1 MKLKEDKCPLCGRL
15 VEDYGLCQECISLIN
30 KDPAYYYDIE
40 DLDDLIVSSTYSGI
54 MRRLIIDFK
63 FKGKLS
69 YGEIISEIMTEK
81 ILEKNLK
88 GQVITYVPMHWK
100 KEGERGYNQSKILAE
115 KIARN
120 LDLPCQDVFEKVLDT
135 KFQVG
140 LKKFDREE
148 NLRDAFHVKNYAQ
161 EIIIVD
167 DVITTGATISELT
180 KIAKKAGIKKVTAL
194 IAATE
199 IA

>member
-1 MKLKEDKCPLCGRL
+1 MKLKEDKCPLCGRV
-15 VEDYGLCQECISLIN
+15 VEDYGLCHECFSLIN

-81 ILEKNLK
+81 ILEKKLK
-88 GQVITYVPMHWK
+88 DQVITYVPMHRK

-120 LDLPCQDVFEKVLDT
+120 LDLPCQDVFEKVIDT

-148 NLRDAFHVKNYAQ
+148 NLRDAFEVKNYAE

>member
-1 MKLKEDKCPLCGRL
+1 MKLKEDKCPLCGRNL
-15 VEDYGLCQECISLIN
+15 EEYGLCQECLSLIN
-30 KDPAYYYDIE
+30 KDPVYYYDIE
-40 DLDDLIVSSTYSGI
+40 GLDDLIVSSTYSGI

-63 FKGKLS
+63 FKGKVS

-81 ILEKNLK
+81 ILYKNLK
-88 GQVITYVPMHWK
+88 REVLTYVPMHKK
-100 KEGERGYNQSKILAE
+100 KEGERGYNQSKLLAE
-115 KIARN
+115 KIAGN
-120 LDLPCQDVFEKVLDT
+120 LDLPCQDIFEKLRDT

-140 LKKFDREE
+140 LKKLDREE
-148 NLRDAFHVKNYAQ
+148 NLRDAFKVKSYAE

-167 DVITTGATISELT
+167 DVITTGATIAELT
-180 KIAKKAGIKKVTAL
+180 KVAKKAGIKKVTAL

>member
-1 MKLKEDKCPLCGRL
+1 MKLKEDKCPLCGRV
-15 VEDYGLCQECISLIN
+15 VEDYCLCHECFSLIN

-40 DLDDLIVSSTYSGI
+40 GLDDLIVSSTYSGI

-88 GQVITYVPMHWK
+88 DQVITYVPMHRK

-120 LDLPCQDVFEKVLDT
+120 LDLPCQDVFEKVIDT

-148 NLRDAFHVKNYAQ
+148 NLRDAFEVKNYAE

>member
-1 MKLKEDKCPLCGRL
+1 MKLREISCPLCGRIT
-15 VEDYGLCQECISLIN
+15 EEYGLCEECIKLIN
-30 KDPAYYYDIE
+30 KDPHYYYDI
-40 DLDDLIVSSTYSGI
+40 DGLDDLIVASTYSGL

-81 ILEKNLK
+81 ILEKKLK
-88 GQVITYVPMHWK
+88 DQVISFVPMHKK
-100 KEGERGYNQSKILAE
+100 KERERGYNQSEILAR
-115 KIARN
+115 KIAKY
-120 LDLPCQDVFEKVLDT
+120 LDLDCIDVFQKVVDT

-140 LKKFDREE
+140 LEKLERED
-148 NLRDAFHVKNYAQ
+148 NLKDAFVVKSSPE

-167 DVITTGATISELT
+167 DVITTGATIAELT
-180 KIAKKAGIKKVTAL
+180 KMAKKAGIKKVTAL

>member
-1 MKLKEDKCPLCGRL
+1 MKLMENNCPLCGKF
-15 VEDYGLCQECISLIN
+15 VKNYGLCPSCYELVN
-30 KDPAYYYDIE
+30 KNPTFYYDIE
-40 DLDDLIVSSTYSGI
+40 DLDDLLVASTYAGI

-69 YGEIISEIMTEK
+69 YGEIISEIMIEK
-81 ILEKNLK
+81 LLERNLSE
-88 GQVITYVPMHWK
+88 VVLTFVPMHPRR
-100 KEGERGYNQSKILAE
+100 ERERGYNQSKILAE
-115 KIARN
+115 TIGKE
-120 LDLPCQDVFEKVLDT
+120 LDLKCQEVFEKVKDT

-140 LKKFDREE
+140 LKKDQRQE
-148 NLRDAFHVKNYAQ
+148 NLKNAFAVKKAPE

-167 DVITTGATISELT
+167 DVITTGTTISELV
-180 KIAKKAGIKKVTAL
+180 KVSKAAGIKKVTAL

>member
-1 MKLKEDKCPLCGRL
+1 MKLKEDKCPLCGRK
-15 VEDYGLCQECISLIN
+15 VEEYGLCHECLGLIN
-30 KDPAYYYDIE
+30 REPAYYYDIE
-40 DLDDLIVSSTYSGI
+40 GLDALIVASTYSGI

-63 FKGKLS
+63 FKGKVS
-69 YGEIISEIMTEK
+69 YGEIISDIMTEK
-81 ILEKNLK
+81 ILEKNLE
-88 GQVITYVPMHWK
+88 GQVLTYVPMHK
-100 KEGERGYNQSKILAE
+100 NKEGERGYNQSKILAE

-120 LDLPCQDVFEKVLDT
+120 LDLSCQDVFEKTVDT

-140 LKKFDREE
+140 LKKLDREE
-148 NLRDAFHVKNYAQ
+148 NLRDAFEVKNYAE

-167 DVITTGATISELT
+167 DVITTGATIAELT
-180 KIAKKAGIKKVTAL
+180 KVAKKAGIKKVTAL

>member
-40 DLDDLIVSSTYSGI
+40 GLDDLIVSSTYSGI

-81 ILEKNLK
+81 ILDKNLRD
-88 GQVITYVPMHWK
+88 QVITYVPMHWK

-120 LDLPCQDVFEKVLDT
+120 LDLPCQDVFEKVVDT

-148 NLRDAFHVKNYAQ
+148 NLRGAFHVKNYAQ

>member
-40 DLDDLIVSSTYSGI
+40 GLDDLIVSSTYSGI

-81 ILEKNLK
+81 ILIKNLRD
-88 GQVITYVPMHWK
+88 QVITYVPMHWK

-120 LDLPCQDVFEKVLDT
+120 LDLSCQDVFEKVIDT

-180 KIAKKAGIKKVTAL
+180 KLAKKAGIKKVTAL

>member
-40 DLDDLIVSSTYSGI
+40 GLDDLIVSSTYSGI

-81 ILEKNLK
+81 ILNKNLRD
-88 GQVITYVPMHWK
+88 QVITYVPMHWK

-120 LDLPCQDVFEKVLDT
+120 LDLSCQDVFEKVIDT

-148 NLRDAFHVKNYAQ
+148 NLRDAFRVKNYAQ

-180 KIAKKAGIKKVTAL
+180 KLAKKAGIKKVTAL

>member
-15 VEDYGLCQECISLIN
+15 VEDYGLCQECISFIN

-40 DLDDLIVSSTYSGI
+40 GLDDLIVSSTYSGI

-81 ILEKNLK
+81 ILNKNLRD
-88 GQVITYVPMHWK
+88 QVITYVPMHWK

-120 LDLPCQDVFEKVLDT
+120 LDLSCQDVFEKVIDT

-148 NLRDAFHVKNYAQ
+148 NLRDAFRVKNYAQ

-180 KIAKKAGIKKVTAL
+180 KLAKKAGIKKVTAL

>member
-30 KDPAYYYDIE
+30 KAPAYYYDIE

-120 LDLPCQDVFEKVLDT
+120 LDLSCQDVFEKVIDT

-180 KIAKKAGIKKVTAL
+180 KLAKKAGIKKVTAL

>member
-40 DLDDLIVSSTYSGI
+40 GLDDLIVSSTYSGI

-69 YGEIISEIMTEK
+69 YGDIISEIMTEK
-81 ILEKNLK
+81 ILDKNLRD
-88 GQVITYVPMHWK
+88 QVITYVPMHWK

-120 LDLPCQDVFEKVLDT
+120 LDLSCQDVFEKVIDT

-148 NLRDAFHVKNYAQ
+148 NLRGAFHVKNYAE

>member
-1 MKLKEDKCPLCGRL
+1 MKLMENNCPLCGKI
-15 VEDYGLCQECISLIN
+15 VKNYGLCPACYELVN
-30 KDPAYYYDIE
+30 KNPTFYYDIE
-40 DLDDLIVSSTYSGI
+40 GLEGLIVSSTYAGI

-69 YGEIISEIMTEK
+69 YGEIISEIMIEK
-81 ILEKNLK
+81 LLERNLSE
-88 GQVITYVPMHWK
+88 VVLTFVPMHPRR
-100 KEGERGYNQSKILAE
+100 ERERGYNQSKILAE
-115 KIARN
+115 TIGKK
-120 LDLPCQDVFEKVLDT
+120 LDLRCQEVFEKVKDT

-140 LKKFDREE
+140 LKKDQRQE
-148 NLRDAFHVKNYAQ
+148 NLKNVFAVKKAPE

-167 DVITTGATISELT
+167 DVITTGTTISELV
-180 KIAKKAGIKKVTAL
+180 KVAKASGIKKVTAL

>member
-40 DLDDLIVSSTYSGI
+40 GLDDLIVSSTYSGI

-81 ILEKNLK
+81 ILEKNLRD
-88 GQVITYVPMHWK
+88 QVITYVPMHWK

-120 LDLPCQDVFEKVLDT
+120 LDLSCQDVFEKVIDT

-148 NLRDAFHVKNYAQ
+148 NLRGAFHVKNYAE

>member
-1 MKLKEDKCPLCGRL
+1 MKLKEDKCPLCGRV
-15 VEDYGLCQECISLIN
+15 VEDYGLCRECFSLIN

-40 DLDDLIVSSTYSGI
+40 GLDDLIVSSTYSGI

-88 GQVITYVPMHWK
+88 DQVITYVSMHKK

-120 LDLPCQDVFEKVLDT
+120 LDLPCQDVFEKVIDT

-148 NLRDAFHVKNYAQ
+148 NLRDAFEVKNYAE

>member
-40 DLDDLIVSSTYSGI
+40 GLDDLIVSSTYSGI
-54 MRRLIIDFK
+54 MRRLIIYFK

-81 ILEKNLK
+81 ILDKNLRD
-88 GQVITYVPMHWK
+88 QVITYVPMHWK

-120 LDLPCQDVFEKVLDT
+120 LDLSCQDVFEKVIDT

-148 NLRDAFHVKNYAQ
+148 NLRGAFHVKNYAE

>member
-1 MKLKEDKCPLCGRL
+1 MKLKEDKCPLCGRE
-15 VEDYGLCQECISLIN
+15 VEDYGLCHECFSLIN

-40 DLDDLIVSSTYSGI
+40 GLDDLIVSSTYSGI

-88 GQVITYVPMHWK
+88 DQVITYVPMNKK

-120 LDLPCQDVFEKVLDT
+120 LDLPCQDVFEKVIDT

-148 NLRDAFHVKNYAQ
+148 NLRNAFEVKNYAE

-180 KIAKKAGIKKVTAL
+180 QIAKKAGIKKVTAL

>member
-81 ILEKNLK
+81 ILEKNLR

>member
-1 MKLKEDKCPLCGRL
+1 MKLKEDKCPLCGRV
-15 VEDYGLCQECISLIN
+15 VEDYGLCHECFSLIN

-40 DLDDLIVSSTYSGI
+40 GLDDLIVSSTYSGI

-81 ILEKNLK
+81 ILEKNLRD
-88 GQVITYVPMHWK
+88 QVITYVPMHKK
-100 KEGERGYNQSKILAE
+100 KEGERGYNQSKILAD

-120 LDLPCQDVFEKVLDT
+120 VDLPCQDVFEKVIDT

-148 NLRDAFHVKNYAQ
+148 NLRDAFEVKNYAE

>member
-1 MKLKEDKCPLCGRL
+1 MKLKEDKCPLCGRE
-15 VEDYGLCQECISLIN
+15 VEDYGLCHECFSLIN

-40 DLDDLIVSSTYSGI
+40 GLDDLIVSSTYSGI

-88 GQVITYVPMHWK
+88 DQVITYVPMNKK

-115 KIARN
+115 KIAKN
-120 LDLPCQDVFEKVLDT
+120 LDLPCQDVFEKVIDT

-140 LKKFDREE
+140 LKKFDRED
-148 NLRDAFHVKNYAQ
+148 NLRDAFEVKNYAK

>member
-1 MKLKEDKCPLCGRL
+1 MKLKEDKCPLCGRV
-15 VEDYGLCQECISLIN
+15 VEDYGLCHECFSLIN

-40 DLDDLIVSSTYSGI
+40 GLDDLIVSSTYSGI

-88 GQVITYVPMHWK
+88 DQVITYVSMHKK

-120 LDLPCQDVFEKVLDT
+120 LDLPCQDVFEKVIDT

-148 NLRDAFHVKNYAQ
+148 NLRDAFEVKNYAE

>member
-1 MKLKEDKCPLCGRL
+1 MKLREISCPLCGRIT
-15 VEDYGLCQECISLIN
+15 EEYGLCEECIKLIN
-30 KDPAYYYDIE
+30 KDPHYYYDI
-40 DLDDLIVSSTYSGI
+40 DGLDDLIVASTYSGL

-81 ILEKNLK
+81 ILEKNLNEE
-88 GQVITYVPMHWK
+88 VISFVPMHKK
-100 KEGERGYNQSKILAE
+100 KERERGYNQSEILAR
-115 KIARN
+115 KIAKS
-120 LDLPCQDVFEKVLDT
+120 LDLDCIDVFQKVVDT
-135 KFQVG
+135 KFQVA
-140 LKKFDREE
+140 LKKMEREE
-148 NLRDAFHVKNYAQ
+148 NLNDAFVVKSTPE

-167 DVITTGATISELT
+167 DVITTGATIAELT

>member
-40 DLDDLIVSSTYSGI
+40 GLDDLIVSSTYSGI

-81 ILEKNLK
+81 ILEKNLR
-88 GQVITYVPMHWK
+88 GQVITYVPMHRK

-115 KIARN
+115 KIARD
-120 LDLPCQDVFEKVLDT
+120 LDLSCQDVFEKVVDT

-180 KIAKKAGIKKVTAL
+180 KLAKKAGIKKVTAL

>member
-1 MKLKEDKCPLCGRL
+1 M
-15 VEDYGLCQECISLIN
+15 VEDYGLCHECISLIN

-88 GQVITYVPMHWK
+88 DQVITYVPMHKK

-120 LDLPCQDVFEKVLDT
+120 LDLTCQDVFEKVIDT

-148 NLRDAFHVKNYAQ
+148 NLRDAFEVKNYAE

>member
-1 MKLKEDKCPLCGRL
+1 MKLMENNCPLCGKIVKNYALCPACYEL
-15 VEDYGLCQECISLIN
+15 VN
-30 KDPAYYYDIE
+30 KNPTFYYDIE
-40 DLDDLIVSSTYSGI
+40 GLDDLIVSSTYAGI

-69 YGEIISEIMTEK
+69 YGEIISEIMIEK
-81 ILEKNLK
+81 LLERNLSEE
-88 GQVITYVPMHWK
+88 VLTFVPMHPRR
-100 KEGERGYNQSKILAE
+100 ERERGYNQSKILAE
-115 KIARN
+115 TIAKK
-120 LDLPCQDVFEKVLDT
+120 LDLKCQEVFEKVKDT

-140 LKKFDREE
+140 LKKDQRQE
-148 NLRDAFHVKNYAQ
+148 NLKNAFEVIKIPE

-167 DVITTGATISELT
+167 DVITTGTTISELV
-180 KIAKKAGIKKVTAL
+180 KVAKASGIKKVTAL

>member
-1 MKLKEDKCPLCGRL
+1 MKLREISCPLCGRIT
-15 VEDYGLCQECISLIN
+15 EEYGLCGECIKLIN
-30 KDPAYYYDIE
+30 KDPHYYYDI
-40 DLDDLIVSSTYSGI
+40 DGLDDLIVASTYSGL

-81 ILEKNLK
+81 ILEKKLK
-88 GQVITYVPMHWK
+88 DQVISFVPMHRK
-100 KEGERGYNQSKILAE
+100 KERERGYNQSEILAR
-115 KIARN
+115 KIAKS
-120 LDLPCQDVFEKVLDT
+120 LDLDCIDVFQKIVDT
-135 KFQVG
+135 KFQVA
-140 LKKFDREE
+140 LKKMEREE
-148 NLRDAFHVKNYAQ
+148 NLKDAFVVKSTPE

-167 DVITTGATISELT
+167 DVITTGATIAELT
-180 KIAKKAGIKKVTAL
+180 KIAKMSGIKKVTAL

>member
-1 MKLKEDKCPLCGRL
+1 MKLKEDKCPLCGRV
-15 VEDYGLCQECISLIN
+15 VEDYGLCHECFSLIN

-40 DLDDLIVSSTYSGI
+40 GLDDLIVSSTYSGI

-88 GQVITYVPMHWK
+88 DQVITYVPMHKK

-120 LDLPCQDVFEKVLDT
+120 LDLPCQDVFEKVIDT

-148 NLRDAFHVKNYAQ
+148 NLRDAFEVKNYAE

>member
-88 GQVITYVPMHWK
+88 DQVITYVPMHWK

-120 LDLPCQDVFEKVLDT
+120 LDLSCQDVFEKVIDT

-148 NLRDAFHVKNYAQ
+148 NLRGAFHVKNCAQ

>member
-1 MKLKEDKCPLCGRL
+1 MKLKEDKCPLCGRE
-15 VEDYGLCQECISLIN
+15 VEVYGLCHECLSLIN
-30 KDPAYYYDIE
+30 KDPTYYYDLE
-40 DLDDLIVSSTYSGI
+40 GLDDLIVSSTYSGI

-88 GQVITYVPMHWK
+88 DQVITYVPMHRK

-120 LDLPCQDVFEKVLDT
+120 LDLPCQDVFEKVIDT

-148 NLRDAFHVKNYAQ
+148 NLRDAFEVKNYAE

>member
-1 MKLKEDKCPLCGRL
+1 MKLKEDKCPLCGRK
-15 VEDYGLCQECISLIN
+15 VEEYGLCHECIDLIN
-30 KDPAYYYDIE
+30 KDPAYYYDI
-40 DLDDLIVSSTYSGI
+40 DGLDDLIVSSTYSGI
-54 MRRLIIDFK
+54 MSRLIIDFK

-69 YGEIISEIMTEK
+69 YGEIVSEIMTEK
-81 ILEKNLK
+81 ILEKKLK
-88 GQVITYVPMHWK
+88 DQVITYVPMHKK

-120 LDLPCQDVFEKVLDT
+120 LDLQCQDVFEKVIDT

-140 LKKFDREE
+140 LKKLDREE
-148 NLRDAFHVKNYAQ
+148 NLRDAFRVKNYAE

-180 KIAKKAGIKKVTAL
+180 KVAKKAGIKKVTAL

>member
-1 MKLKEDKCPLCGRL
+1 MKLKEDKCPLCGRV
-15 VEDYGLCQECISLIN
+15 VEDYGLCHECFSLIN

-40 DLDDLIVSSTYSGI
+40 GLDDLIVSFTYSGI

-69 YGEIISEIMTEK
+69 YGDIISEIMTEK

-88 GQVITYVPMHWK
+88 DQVITYVPMHKK

-120 LDLPCQDVFEKVLDT
+120 LDMPCQDVFEKVIDT

-148 NLRDAFHVKNYAQ
+148 NLRDAFEVKNYAE

>member
-1 MKLKEDKCPLCGRL
+1 MKLKEDRCPLCGRK
-15 VEDYGLCQECISLIN
+15 VEEYGLCHECLSLVN
-30 KDPAYYYDIE
+30 RDPAYYYDIE
-40 DLDDLIVSSTYSGI
+40 GLDDLIVSSTYSGI

-63 FKGKLS
+63 FKGKVS
-69 YGEIISEIMTEK
+69 YGEIIAEIMTEK

-88 GQVITYVPMHWK
+88 REVLTYVPMHRN

-115 KIARN
+115 KIASN
-120 LDLPCQDVFEKVLDT
+120 LDLPCQNIFEKVRDT

-140 LKKFDREE
+140 LKKLDREE
-148 NLRDAFHVKNYAQ
+148 NLRDAFEVKNYEE

-167 DVITTGATISELT
+167 DVITTGATIAELT

>member
-1 MKLKEDKCPLCGRL
+1 MKLKEDKCPLCGRE
-15 VEDYGLCQECISLIN
+15 VEVYGLCHECFSLIN
-30 KDPAYYYDIE
+30 KDPAYYYDLE
-40 DLDDLIVSSTYSGI
+40 GLDDLIVSSTYSGI

-88 GQVITYVPMHWK
+88 DQVITYVPMHRK

-120 LDLPCQDVFEKVLDT
+120 LDLACQDVFEKVIDT

-148 NLRDAFHVKNYAQ
+148 NLRDAFEVKNYAE